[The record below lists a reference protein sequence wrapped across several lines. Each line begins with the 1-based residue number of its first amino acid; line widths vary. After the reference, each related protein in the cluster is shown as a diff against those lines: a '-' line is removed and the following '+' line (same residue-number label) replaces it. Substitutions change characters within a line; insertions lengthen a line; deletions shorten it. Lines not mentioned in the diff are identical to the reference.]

1 MSLRSSYVIILA
13 IGLLASL
20 ARLNAVLTFAALV
33 VALLL
38 VTLLWRLHEL
48 PVLLFVAGVQW
59 LQASMKIFHAD
70 LLGVAVEDLS
80 EFPGDYVLATV
91 LSLSGVLVFAIGI
104 AIGRGR
110 IQSGNID
117 LTLEQARR
125 YSSDKLWWAY
135 LASVAACSI
144 ILAAAWLF
152 PGLTQPLLVVARI
165 KFAFLAALAFVV
177 CATDHG
183 YRYVI
188 VALIIEMVIGISGFF
203 AEYKTAIYVLSLVF
217 LSARRTSPTVRLS
230 ALAGLVI
237 LGITTSVV
245 WTAVKGEY
253 RDYVSEGTGQQA
265 VTRSWTDRMDKLVDE
280 VDNLNLQNLAEATDT
295 LATRIAYVDYFA
307 ATLIN
312 VPNYEPHTDGTF
324 LLDSLVHLVTPRLL
338 FPDKVSLSDNEVVLT
353 YAGIPISESGTG
365 TSIGLGYLGELY
377 VDFGPIG
384 MFIPV
389 LGLGYIVGWIFQYV
403 MREHRIPR
411 FANYGLII
419 VVLLPASQLEIS
431 LIKML
436 GSIVTSFLVVVVL
449 QRHFGDYFASRFR
462 RLESVA
468 Q

>member
-1 MSLRSSYVIILA
+1 MGIRSGSVIILA

-20 ARLNAVLTFAALV
+20 AKLNVALTFAALF
-33 VALLL
+33 VALLI
-38 VTLLWRLHEL
+38 VALLWRIDEL
-48 PVLLFVAGVQW
+48 PILLFVAGVQW

-80 EFPGDYVLATV
+80 EFPGDYLLATA
-91 LSLSGVLVFAIGI
+91 LSLAGVLVLAIGI

-117 LTLEQARR
+117 LTVDQARG

-135 LASVAACSI
+135 LASVVACSV

-165 KFAFLAALAFVV
+165 KFAFLGALAFVV
-177 CATDHG
+177 CATARG
-183 YRYVI
+183 YQYVI
-188 VALIIEMVIGISGFF
+188 AALIIELVIGISGFF
-203 AEYKTAIYVLSLVF
+203 AEYKTAIYVIFLVF
-217 LSARRTSPTVRLS
+217 LSAQRTSPTVRLS
-230 ALAGLVI
+230 ALAGLLM
-237 LGITTSVV
+237 LGIATSVV

-253 RDYVSEGTGQQA
+253 RDYVSEGTGQQVLA
-265 VTRSWTDRMDKLVDE
+265 RSWTDRMDKLVDE
-280 VDNLNLQNLAEATDT
+280 VDNLKLQNLAEAADT
-295 LATRIAYVDYFA
+295 LAARIAYVDYFA
-307 ATLIN
+307 ATLDN
-312 VPNYEPHTDGTF
+312 VPKYEPHTNGAF
-324 LLDSLVHLVTPRLL
+324 LLEALIHLVTPRLL
-338 FPDKVSLSDNEVVLT
+338 FPDKISLSDNEVVLT
-353 YAGIPISESGTG
+353 YAGVPISATGSG

-389 LGLGYIVGWIFQYV
+389 LGLGYIVGWVFQYV

-411 FANYGLII
+411 FANYGLAI
-419 VVLLPASQLEIS
+419 VVLLPASQLEVS

-436 GSIVTSFLVVVVL
+436 GSIVTAFLVVVLL
-449 QRHFGDYFASRFR
+449 QRYFGNYFTSRFR
-462 RLESVA
+462 HLESVP